1 MLTINLSLKWMT
13 KAKKKKI
20 MHIYKYIHIHINIHT
35 YIHIQAAV
43 TLGQFQN
50 QNCLQMWIFI
60 SSYLQ
65 SFINHSPNSP
75 KMFFLLFRPK
85 IKFDLLIGLQECS
98 ELSSNSQMRREDPFS
113 VTKPTI
119 VCVLDIN
126 FFSSVFTQKSRND
139 QQLSYRHTISSES
152 YSVQLLS

>member
-1 MLTINLSLKWMT
+1 
-13 KAKKKKI
+13 
-20 MHIYKYIHIHINIHT
+20 
-35 YIHIQAAV
+35 
-43 TLGQFQN
+43 
-50 QNCLQMWIFI
+50 MWIFI

-85 IKFDLLIGLQECS
+85 IKFDLLIGLKECS

-113 VTKPTI
+113 VTKPMI

-152 YSVQLLS
+152 YSVQLLSWSDRYQTHVVNREWSVSELTDLVDRRLSSTDPNPVTAFISSKLILM